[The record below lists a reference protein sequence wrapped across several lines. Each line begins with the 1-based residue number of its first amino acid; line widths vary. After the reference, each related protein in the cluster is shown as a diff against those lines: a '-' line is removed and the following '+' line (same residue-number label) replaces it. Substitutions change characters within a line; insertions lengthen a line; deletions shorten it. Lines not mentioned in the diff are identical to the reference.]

1 MSNDISFNNLTPY
14 ARLLLQPASNN
25 IFENSSQYQLESIF
39 SLLRNRTNTSALL
52 NSDNIRTYPQIIN
65 NINDQSNV
73 RIPPVDSDWGDFLT
87 NFILNSNSSQN
98 YRQNSVQD
106 LLQQTLL
113 QEKNNFKNVLS
124 QQGGKQLK
132 TIKYNNQM
140 HSEQPF
146 CVITQ
151 KPFENNMNVTQ
162 LPCDHIF
169 EPSGILYWVTNK
181 NATCPVCRFKLHSKE
196 KRIQKINFDYSN
208 NVIDLSNVGLSNVGL
223 SNVGLSNVGL
233 SNNNSQQRLRT
244 NRRLR
249 RMIRN
254 LEFIQSSGSNSIVDA
269 STNIDPNRNVFSGYL
284 ERQEH
289 LQEERDLQEALM
301 RSLMP

>member
-1 MSNDISFNNLTPY
+1 MSTDISFNNLTPY

-39 SLLRNRTNTSALL
+39 SLLRNRTNTNTLL
-52 NSDNIRTYPQIIN
+52 NLDNIRVYPQIIN
-65 NINDQSNV
+65 SINDQSNV
-73 RIPPVDSDWGDFLT
+73 RIAPVDSDWGDFLT
-87 NFILNSNSSQN
+87 SFILNSDSSQN
-98 YRQNSVQD
+98 YRQNSLQD

-132 TIKYNNQM
+132 TIKYNNQT
-140 HSEQPF
+140 HSDQPF

-169 EPSGILYWVTNK
+169 EPSGILYWVKNK

-208 NVIDLSNVGLSNVGL
+208 NVID
-223 SNVGLSNVGL
+223 LSNVGL

>member
-132 TIKYNNQM
+132 TIKYNNQT
-140 HSEQPF
+140 HSDQPF

-169 EPSGILYWVTNK
+169 EPSGILYWVKNK

-208 NVIDLSNVGLSNVGL
+208 NVIDLSNVGLSN
-223 SNVGLSNVGL
+223 
-233 SNNNSQQRLRT
+233 NNSQQRLRT

-254 LEFIQSSGSNSIVDA
+254 LEFIQSSGSNSILDA
-269 STNIDPNRNVFSGYL
+269 STNINPNRNVFSRYL

>member
-1 MSNDISFNNLTPY
+1 
-14 ARLLLQPASNN
+14 
-25 IFENSSQYQLESIF
+25 
-39 SLLRNRTNTSALL
+39 
-52 NSDNIRTYPQIIN
+52 
-65 NINDQSNV
+65 
-73 RIPPVDSDWGDFLT
+73 
-87 NFILNSNSSQN
+87 
-98 YRQNSVQD
+98 
-106 LLQQTLL
+106 
-113 QEKNNFKNVLS
+113 
-124 QQGGKQLK
+124 
-132 TIKYNNQM
+132 M

-208 NVIDLSNVGLSNVGL
+208 NVIDLSNVGLSN
-223 SNVGLSNVGL
+223 
-233 SNNNSQQRLRT
+233 NNSQQRLRT

-254 LEFIQSSGSNSIVDA
+254 LEFIQSSGSNSILDA
-269 STNIDPNRNVFSGYL
+269 STNINPNRNVFSRYL

>member
-39 SLLRNRTNTSALL
+39 SLLRNRTNTNTLL
-52 NSDNIRTYPQIIN
+52 NLDNIRVYPQIIN
-65 NINDQSNV
+65 SINDQSNV
-73 RIPPVDSDWGDFLT
+73 RIAPVDSDWGDFLT
-87 NFILNSNSSQN
+87 SFILNSDSSQN
-98 YRQNSVQD
+98 YRQNSLQD

-151 KPFENNMNVTQ
+151 KPFENN
-162 LPCDHIF
+162 ISF
-169 EPSGILYWVTNK
+169 FPS
-181 NATCPVCRFKLHSKE
+181 
-196 KRIQKINFDYSN
+196 
-208 NVIDLSNVGLSNVGL
+208 
-223 SNVGLSNVGL
+223 
-233 SNNNSQQRLRT
+233 
-244 NRRLR
+244 
-249 RMIRN
+249 
-254 LEFIQSSGSNSIVDA
+254 
-269 STNIDPNRNVFSGYL
+269 
-284 ERQEH
+284 
-289 LQEERDLQEALM
+289 
-301 RSLMP
+301 

>member
-39 SLLRNRTNTSALL
+39 SLLRNRTNTNTLL
-52 NSDNIRTYPQIIN
+52 NLDNIRVYPQIIN
-65 NINDQSNV
+65 SINDQSNV
-73 RIPPVDSDWGDFLT
+73 RIAPVDSDWGDFLT
-87 NFILNSNSSQN
+87 SFILNSNSSQN

-132 TIKYNNQM
+132 TIKYNNQT
-140 HSEQPF
+140 HSDQPF

-169 EPSGILYWVTNK
+169 EPSGILYWVKNK

-208 NVIDLSNVGLSNVGL
+208 NVID
-223 SNVGLSNVGL
+223 L

>member
-39 SLLRNRTNTSALL
+39 SLLRNRTNTNTLL
-52 NSDNIRTYPQIIN
+52 NLDNIRVYPQIIN
-65 NINDQSNV
+65 SINDQSNV
-73 RIPPVDSDWGDFLT
+73 RIAPVDSDWGDFLT
-87 NFILNSNSSQN
+87 SFILNSNSSQN

-132 TIKYNNQM
+132 TIKYNNQT
-140 HSEQPF
+140 HSDQPF

-208 NVIDLSNVGLSNVGL
+208 NVIDLSN
-223 SNVGLSNVGL
+223 
-233 SNNNSQQRLRT
+233 NNSQQRLRT

-254 LEFIQSSGSNSIVDA
+254 LEFIQSSGSNSILDA
-269 STNIDPNRNVFSGYL
+269 STNINPNRNIFSGYL

>member
-1 MSNDISFNNLTPY
+1 MSSDISFNNLSPY

-25 IFENSSQYQLESIF
+25 IFQNSSQYQLESIF
-39 SLLRNRTNTSALL
+39 SLLRNRTNTPTLL
-52 NSDNIRTYPQIIN
+52 NSNNIRTYPQIIN

-73 RIPPVDSDWGDFLT
+73 RISPVDSEWGDFLT
-87 NFILNSNSSQN
+87 NFILNSNSNSSQN
-98 YRQNSVQD
+98 SIQN

-124 QQGGKQLK
+124 FQGETQLK
-132 TIKYNNQM
+132 TIKYNKQIY
-140 HSEQPF
+140 SEQPF

-151 KPFENNMNVTQ
+151 KPFENNMNVIQ

-169 EPSGILYWVTNK
+169 EPSGILYWIKNK

-208 NVIDLSNVGLSNVGL
+208 NVIDLNN
-223 SNVGLSNVGL
+223 N
-233 SNNNSQQRLRT
+233 NNNSQQRLQT

-269 STNIDPNRNVFSGYL
+269 SNNINPNRNVFSGYL
-284 ERQEH
+284 ERQQH

>member
-208 NVIDLSNVGLSNVGL
+208 NVIDLSNVGLSN
-223 SNVGLSNVGL
+223 
-233 SNNNSQQRLRT
+233 NNSQQRLRT

-254 LEFIQSSGSNSIVDA
+254 LEFIQSSGSNSILDA
-269 STNIDPNRNVFSGYL
+269 STNINPNRNIFSGYL